1 MITMK
6 FLKLSRTPA
15 WVPALAAGFA
25 VGAVFMHPAVTKV
38 PFTELFIESIGGA
51 MLEYLAYAIGFFLLF
66 RAVLHRWIK
75 PRLLA
80 RKRWPKPSQVW
91 REILFSTG
99 AQFTFLAIGI
109 WLTLNAP
116 AEEAMMYT
124 DISTHGWPHL
134 IFTTFLLFLVDDT
147 YFYWTHRMLH
157 QRAFFERFHRVH
169 HESVDPTPFSAYSFH
184 PVEALIIGAGS
195 LFFIPIFMLMPWHPA
210 SVAVFGA
217 GSVLF
222 NVIGHLGYE
231 LYPARWNRIPL
242 LRWKTPAMHHYLHH
256 QMVGG
261 NYGLYFRWWDKLCRT
276 EIKDF
281 EARYDRL
288 FSKDPTQA
296 GQDLH
301 MRSTH
306 TRDAV

>member
-6 FLKLSRTPA
+6 FLKLSRTPI
-15 WVPALAAGFA
+15 WVPSLAAGFA
-25 VGAVFMHPAVTKV
+25 VGAIAMHPAIAQIS
-38 PFTELFIESIGGA
+38 LGASISESLIAG
-51 MLEYLAYAIGFFLLF
+51 MLEYLAYAIGFFVLF
-66 RAVLHRWIK
+66 RVVLHRWIK

-80 RKRWPKPSQVW
+80 RKRWPKAGQVA
-91 REILFSTG
+91 RELVFSTS
-99 AQFTFLAIGI
+99 AQFTFLAVGL
-109 WLTLNAP
+109 WLTFNTK

-124 DISTHGWPHL
+124 DISTYGWPYL
-134 IFTTFLLFLVDDT
+134 IFMTFLLFVVDDT

-157 QRAFFERFHRVH
+157 HRTLFERFHRVH

-184 PVEALIIGAGS
+184 PGEVIVIGAGT

-210 SVAVFGA
+210 AVAVYGV

-261 NYGLYFRWWDKLCRT
+261 NYGLYFRWWDKLCGT
-276 EIKDF
+276 EFKDF

-288 FSKDPTQA
+288 FATGPMQSPQA
-296 GQDLH
+296 LHTNSIFLRDGQ
-301 MRSTH
+301 
-306 TRDAV
+306 